1 MAANSIPEPQEN
13 ALPARVAA
21 ASTRGTEEVEPE
33 ALSLLLE
40 FFLLLDKWERQGGQ
54 S

>member
-13 ALPARVAA
+13 ALPAGVAPA
-21 ASTRGTEEVEPE
+21 GPRGTEEVEPE
-33 ALSLLLE
+33 ALSILLE
-40 FFLLLDKWERQGGQ
+40 FFLLLDKWERQGGR